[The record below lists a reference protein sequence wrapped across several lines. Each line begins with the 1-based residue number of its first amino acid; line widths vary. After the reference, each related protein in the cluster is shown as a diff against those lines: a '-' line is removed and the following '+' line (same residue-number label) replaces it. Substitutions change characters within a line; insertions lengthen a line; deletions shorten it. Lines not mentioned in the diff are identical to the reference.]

1 MDIQKIKIDKSDFA
15 EIINDVKHGK
25 LRIPRFQR
33 EFVWERAK
41 VIKLLESIYNEFP
54 IGSFFVWEAP
64 RKYNQFY
71 REIPEL
77 ELDKPDD
84 TQEINFILD
93 GQQRITSLYVTMQ
106 GLSINGTNY
115 GEISFDLDTE
125 KFLMHP
131 GDGQRYV
138 PLHVLLSIE
147 KKTDAFKIFSR
158 LTEERQ
164 KTFLKCQERFTK
176 YPISIIVV
184 KDKNL
189 EEVCDIFERI
199 NQSGKRLNIFDLVVA
214 STWSEEFE
222 LKDEINELN
231 EALKGS
237 FGEIESEVV
246 TETLS
251 LIAKKQCTR
260 AYQLQLTTDDI
271 VNIWDET
278 VDAIKKAIHFLS
290 YNLGVKKYTFLP
302 YRDIIP
308 MIAYF
313 YYNSPAMTEP
323 QKNKIEEWFWKVAL
337 SERYSSSTFTRMGE
351 DRVIFDEILD
361 EQDVDIIYPVTINRD
376 KIKLVRMGRATALR
390 NALIC
395 ILATKGPKNFRDN
408 TQIPLDKDVFSEFK
422 NSEKHHIFPRS
433 YLKKNKI
440 DGENLFLNFCF
451 IPADLNKEI
460 SGKKPSEY
468 MAGYKKMNGAFAEAL
483 TTHLVPV
490 QENAAIW
497 SDDYPKFINERAALF
512 LKEIERVVGK
522 ITKLEI
528 ELEANPNKVLD
539 ELESRM
545 RSKVNSALY
554 ETYGNEYWE
563 ANIPQDVRDLVTKRI
578 QEKRKKQPYLTD
590 EDFDDAIEKLNY
602 CDVMDYPKIIL
613 KNWSAFEPVFGSKE
627 QLDKHF
633 KNLKEYR
640 NAIKHSRELGSV
652 EKKEGEASVEWLI
665 KSISDKKAEAGDE
678 AKDEDEEGTSNEYT
692 NILYDK
698 FKLGVLA
705 IGPKITVVQKKHY
718 IAFRKVQ
725 NFMSVKIQNNRLKV
739 WIRMPKEKFQDPKG
753 VVKDVSQIG
762 HHGTGD
768 YELLINSASDID
780 YALGLARQAYE
791 CDGLRSTYDAGHH
804 LAKID
809 DARLLEMVNKLRG
822 YTLGLD
828 KIIYEYYSK
837 YSIIFRMQKKFC
849 SIHPSKNGEQFWL
862 HVRLNKKEA
871 PTKDLDVRPFK
882 DEVWTHVRINSSTN
896 LQSAQALIKKAYE
909 KNSSLS
915 EQEEK
920 TRPVEI

>member
-1 MDIQKIKIDKSDFA
+1 MDVQKIKIDKSDFA

-41 VIKLLESIYNEFP
+41 VIKLLESIYHEFP
-54 IGSFFVWEAP
+54 IGSFFIWEAP

-71 REIPEL
+71 RDIPEL
-77 ELDKPDD
+77 DLEKPDD
-84 TQEINFILD
+84 TQEIKFILD

-131 GDGQRYV
+131 GDRQRFV
-138 PLHVLLSIE
+138 PLHVLLGIE
-147 KKTDAFKIFSR
+147 KKSDAFKIFSR
-158 LTEERQ
+158 LSEERQ
-164 KTFLKCQERFTK
+164 KAFLKCQDRFTK

-184 KDKNL
+184 RDKNL

-199 NQSGKRLNIFDLVVA
+199 NQGGKRLNIFDLVVA
-214 STWSEEFE
+214 STWSEDFE

-231 EALKGS
+231 ETLKGS
-237 FGEIESEVV
+237 FGEIDYEAV

-251 LIAKKQCTR
+251 LISKKQCTR

-313 YYNSPAMTEP
+313 YYNSPSMTEP
-323 QKNKIEEWFWKVAL
+323 QKNKVEEWFWKVAL

-361 EQDVDIIYPVTINRD
+361 EQDVDIAYPVMISKD
-376 KIKLVRMGRATALR
+376 KIKSVRMGRATALR

-408 TQIPLDKDVFSEFK
+408 TQIPLDRDVFSEFK
-422 NSEKHHIFPRS
+422 NSEKHHIFPKS

-440 DGENLFLNFCF
+440 EGENFFLNFCF

-468 MAGYKKMNGAFAEAL
+468 MAGYKKMNGSFDEAL
-483 TTHLVPV
+483 ATHLVPV
-490 QENAAIW
+490 QENAAVW
-497 SDDYPKFINERAALF
+497 GDDYPKFLNDRASLF
-512 LKEIERVVGK
+512 LKEIEKVVGK

-528 ELEANPNKVLD
+528 ELESNPNKVID
-539 ELESRM
+539 ELESHL

-554 ETYGNEYWE
+554 EAFGNEYWGE
-563 ANIPQDVRDLVTKRI
+563 TIPQDVRDLVIKRI

-613 KNWSAFEPVFGSKE
+613 KNWSAFEPIFGSKE

-633 KNLKEYR
+633 KNFKEYR
-640 NAIKHSRELGSV
+640 NSVKHSREMGSV
-652 EKKEGEASVEWLI
+652 ERKEGEASVEWLM
-665 KSISDKKAEAGDE
+665 KSISDKKIEITEDPRDD
-678 AKDEDEEGTSNEYT
+678 DEDNASNEYT
-692 NILYDK
+692 NILYEK
-698 FKLGVLA
+698 FKQGVLS
-705 IGPKITVVQKKHY
+705 IGPKILVNTKKHY
-718 IAFRKVQ
+718 IAFKKVK
-725 NFMSVKIQNNRLKV
+725 NFTSLKIQNNRLKV
-739 WIRMPKEKFQDPKG
+739 LMRMPKEKFQDPKG
-753 VVKDVSQIG
+753 IAKDVSQIG

-780 YALGLARQAYE
+780 YALSLVRQAYD
-791 CDGLRSTYDAGHH
+791 CDGIRALYDVGHH
-804 LAKID
+804 LAKIE
-809 DARLLEMVNKLRG
+809 DAHLLEMVNKMRE

-828 KIIYEYYSK
+828 KRVNEYYTK
-837 YSIIFRMQKKFC
+837 HSIKFNMGNRFC
-849 SIHPSKNGEQFWL
+849 SIYPSKNGAQIWL
-862 HVRLNKKEA
+862 NLQLNKNEV
-871 PTKDLDVRPFK
+871 TNTGLDVRPRK
-882 DEVWTHVRINSSTN
+882 DEVWTHLRINSSSN
-896 LQSAQALIKKAYE
+896 IQSVKDLIKKAYE
-909 KNSSLS
+909 KNCVTV
-915 EQEEK
+915 EQEERISAD
-920 TRPVEI
+920 T